1 MTAVPRLR
9 LPNELLHMVC
19 SLASQSDLPSLALV
33 DKTCNEICTP
43 LLYRTI
49 NLYEY
54 DTAQKCVRTLAAD
67 PSTLFLKRNLASL
80 VRTFLLQSS
89 CHEALPGQPHPTF
102 DTLLIESVSRMSNI
116 QTLRCMEARDC
127 SIHIWAQLLLKPRPA
142 IRSIELLLIMS
153 SNSPRTARMEQLFR
167 QILSRRFPVP
177 RLSEL
182 KLHVPLE
189 LTPSMI
195 AIFRAVITCCAATLR
210 SLSVTTLK
218 RALFQLIVPPL
229 STLPA
234 LQYLEIQAQAL
245 QIPEFGHLST
255 VQSLCVR
262 QTMWQ
267 MRDDF
272 VVPPTHWPALREL
285 SCFPDLVSAFLPP
298 EAETQRPICA
308 LRLSDAAYKHNGGD
322 YSPDMT
328 PYWRDNLDAVSYA
341 TYSTMPLLHFA
352 FQANKLNIKRFEKL
366 LPYIPSIESIVL
378 ILTSSPKPVSPSL
391 SPTPTHR

>member
-1 MTAVPRLR
+1 
-9 LPNELLHMVC
+9 
-19 SLASQSDLPSLALV
+19 
-33 DKTCNEICTP
+33 
-43 LLYRTI
+43 
-49 NLYEY
+49 
-54 DTAQKCVRTLAAD
+54 
-67 PSTLFLKRNLASL
+67 
-80 VRTFLLQSS
+80 
-89 CHEALPGQPHPTF
+89 
-102 DTLLIESVSRMSNI
+102 
-116 QTLRCMEARDC
+116 
-127 SIHIWAQLLLKPRPA
+127 
-142 IRSIELLLIMS
+142 
-153 SNSPRTARMEQLFR
+153 MEQLFR

-195 AIFRAVITCCAATLR
+195 AIFRAVITCCAGTLR

-218 RALFQLIVPPL
+218 KALFQLIVPPL
-229 STLPA
+229 SKLPA
-234 LQYLEIQAQAL
+234 LQYLEVQAQAL

-272 VVPPTHWPALREL
+272 VVPSTHWPALREL

-322 YSPDMT
+322 YSTDMT

-352 FQANKLNIKRFEKL
+352 FQADKLNIKRFEKL
-366 LPYIPSIESIVL
+366 LLYIPSIESIVL
-378 ILTSSPKPVSPSL
+378 ILTSSPKPVSPSRTPL
-391 SPTPTHR
+391 SDPLLTPRRRTCTRSGKQSSRASRACTRCCSPTPRTSTAGRTTRSASRATSRCSGAG